1 MKRKGIPLN
10 GWLVLDKP
18 LGLTSTQALGKVRWL
33 LKAQKAGHGGT
44 LDPLA
49 SGILPIALGEAT
61 KTVAYVM
68 DATKRYAFTVKWGEQ
83 TSSDDAEGQ
92 VVATSPHRPSV
103 EEINAALPQ
112 FLGSLSQIPPAFSAL
127 KVDGERAYD
136 LARAGEEVSLAARQ
150 VQVDAFTLIRIPDS
164 DHADF
169 EVTCGKGTY
178 IRSLARD
185 LAVALGTVGHVVKL
199 RRLQVGRFSLE
210 NAISLDELEQK
221 VQNTPAEKLLLSI
234 ETALDDIP
242 ALAISQEEAQRL
254 RLGQRISLLQMSH
267 RDRLMA
273 LPETVRQGLAP
284 LVATLDGKALALGEM
299 AAGEF
304 RIVRLFNIQQAGP
317 QAG

>member
-1 MKRKGIPLN
+1 MKRKGIPLD

-49 SGILPIALGEAT
+49 TGILPIALGEAT

-83 TSSDDAEGQ
+83 TSSDDAEGE

-103 EEINAALPQ
+103 NEINAGLPQ
-112 FLGSLSQIPPAFSAL
+112 FVGSLSQIPPAFSAL

-150 VQVDAFTLIRIPDS
+150 VQVDAFTLIQMPDS

-185 LAVALGTVGHVVKL
+185 LALALGTVGHVVKL

-284 LVATLDGKALALGEM
+284 LVATLDGKALAIGEM

>member
-1 MKRKGIPLN
+1 MKRKGIPLD

-49 SGILPIALGEAT
+49 TGILPIALGEAT

-92 VVATSPHRPSV
+92 VVATSPHRPTV
-103 EEINAALPQ
+103 NEINAGLPQ
-112 FLGSLSQIPPAFSAL
+112 FVGSLSQIPPAFSAL

-150 VQVDAFTLIRIPDS
+150 VQVDAFTLIQMPDS

-185 LAVALGTVGHVVKL
+185 LALALGTVGHVVKL

-284 LVATLDGKALALGEM
+284 LVATLDGKALAIGEM